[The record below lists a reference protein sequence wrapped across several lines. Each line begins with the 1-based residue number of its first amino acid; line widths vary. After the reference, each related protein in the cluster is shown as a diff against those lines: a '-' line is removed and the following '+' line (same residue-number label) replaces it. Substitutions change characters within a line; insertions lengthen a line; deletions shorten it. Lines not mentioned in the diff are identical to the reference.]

1 MAKLT
6 PKQKFIR
13 TKLRMLDKEYNSL
26 VRKAN
31 DIKNKRNRAEARVEA
46 LAVKQAIMNERIERN
61 LDAWFKWN
69 KLSKGNY

>member
-6 PKQKFIR
+6 PKQRFIR
-13 TKLRMLDKEYNSL
+13 SKLRMLDQEYNSL

-31 DIKNKRNRAEARVEA
+31 DIKNKRTRAEARVEA

-61 LDAWFKWN
+61 LDAWFKWH

>member
-13 TKLRMLDKEYNSL
+13 AKLRMLDKEYNSL

-61 LDAWFKWN
+61 LDAWFKWH
-69 KLSKGNY
+69 KLSKPNY